1 MSRSSGFGYRPRP
14 TPLHAARAGATA
26 GYCAAL
32 GLVATLFD
40 HPLIL
45 VATLAAVCLAGVA
58 TGAGREL
65 RRAVRLGLPLA
76 LLVVLVN
83 PLVSQQGETLLVRGY
98 TVLGRPLDITLEA
111 FAYGGVAALRVL
123 ALVLTGALFT
133 AVVDPDELLRLLRR
147 VSFRSALTAALAARL
162 VPVLLRDAARM
173 SDAARCRPRAPR
185 RGAVARAAVRGAL
198 DRSVDLAA
206 ALEVGGFATA
216 ARPRRRRRAWS
227 RHDRSVAA
235 TAIAL
240 AGGGLAARLGGVGA
254 FAPYPAFDAALGPA
268 EWVLAG
274 AVIALSVAP
283 FAAPRARL
291 GVARA

>member
-1 MSRSSGFGYRPRP
+1 MSRSGGFGYRPRP
-14 TPLHAARAGATA
+14 TPLHAARAGAAA

-40 HPLIL
+40 HPLVL
-45 VATLAAVCLAGVA
+45 TATLAAVCLAGVA
-58 TGAGREL
+58 AGAAREL
-65 RRAVRLGLPLA
+65 WRGARLGLPLA

-98 TVLGRPLDITLEA
+98 VVLGRPLDITLEA
-111 FAYGGVAALRVL
+111 LAYGGVAALRVL
-123 ALVLTGALFT
+123 ALVLAGALFT

-147 VSFRSALTAALAARL
+147 LSFRSALTAALAARL

-216 ARPRRRRRAWS
+216 ARPARRRLAWS

-235 TAIAL
+235 TAVAIV
-240 AGGGLAARLGGVGA
+240 GGGIGARLAGVGA
-254 FAPYPAFDAALGPA
+254 FSPYPVLQTALGPP
-268 EWVLAG
+268 EWVLA
-274 AVIALSVAP
+274 LSVVALALAP

>member
-1 MSRSSGFGYRPRP
+1 MSRSGGFGYRPRP
-14 TPLHAARAGATA
+14 TPLHAARAGAAA

-40 HPLIL
+40 HPLVL
-45 VATLAAVCLAGVA
+45 TATLAAVCLAGVA
-58 TGAGREL
+58 AGAAREL
-65 RRAVRLGLPLA
+65 WRGARLGLPLA

-98 TVLGRPLDITLEA
+98 VVLGRPLDITLEA
-111 FAYGGVAALRVL
+111 LAYGGVAALRVL
-123 ALVLTGALFT
+123 ALVLAGALFT

-147 VSFRSALTAALAARL
+147 LSFRSALTAALAARL

-185 RGAVARAAVRGAL
+185 RGAVARTAVRGAL

-216 ARPRRRRRAWS
+216 ARPARRRLAWS

-235 TAIAL
+235 TAVAIV
-240 AGGGLAARLGGVGA
+240 GGGIGARLAGVGA
-254 FAPYPAFDAALGPA
+254 FSPYPVLQTALGPP
-268 EWVLAG
+268 EWVLA
-274 AVIALSVAP
+274 LSVVALALAP

>member
-1 MSRSSGFGYRPRP
+1 MSRAGGFGYRSRP
-14 TPLHAARAGATA
+14 TPLHAARAGAVGA
-26 GYCAAL
+26 YCAAL

-45 VATLAAVCLAGVA
+45 LATIAAVGIAG
-58 TGAGREL
+58 TGAGVGREL
-65 RRAVRLGLPLA
+65 WRAARLGLPLA

-98 TVLGRPLDITLEA
+98 VVLGRPLDITLEA
-111 FAYGGVAALRVL
+111 LAYGGIAAMRVL
-123 ALVLTGALFT
+123 ALVLAGALFT

-147 VSFRSALTAALAARL
+147 LSFRSVLTAALAARL
-162 VPVLLRDAARM
+162 VPVLVRDATRM
-173 SDAARCRPRAPR
+173 SDAARCRARAPR
-185 RGAVARAAVRGAL
+185 RGAVAKAAVRGAL

-216 ARPRRRRRAWS
+216 RRPARRRRAWS
-227 RHDRSVAA
+227 RHDGSVAA
-235 TAIAL
+235 TAVVLVGGGIGARL
-240 AGGGLAARLGGVGA
+240 AGVGT
-254 FAPYPAFDAALGPA
+254 FSPYPVLQTALGPA
-268 EWVLAG
+268 EWVFALVVAVLA
-274 AVIALSVAP
+274 LAP

>member
-1 MSRSSGFGYRPRP
+1 MSRRGGFGYRPRP
-14 TPLHAARAGATA
+14 TPLHAARAGAA
-26 GYCAAL
+26 ACYCGAL
-32 GLVATLFD
+32 GLLATLFD

-45 VATLAAVCLAGVA
+45 LATLAAICIAGVGA
-58 TGAGREL
+58 GAGREL
-65 RRAVRLGLPLA
+65 WSAARLGLPLA
-76 LLVVLVN
+76 LLVMLVN

-98 TVLGRPLDITLEA
+98 VVLGRPLDITLEA
-111 FAYGGVAALRVL
+111 LAYGGVAALRVL
-123 ALVLTGALFT
+123 VLVLAGALFT

-147 VSFRSALTAALAARL
+147 ISYRSALTAALAARL

-185 RGAVARAAVRGAL
+185 RGAVAKAAVRGAL

-206 ALEVGGFATA
+206 ALEVGGFAAA
-216 ARPRRRRRAWS
+216 ARPARRRRPWS

-235 TAIAL
+235 AAIAL
-240 AGGGLAARLGGVGA
+240 AGGAIAARLAGVGA
-254 FAPYPAFDAALGPA
+254 FSPYPALQAALSPA

-274 AVIALSVAP
+274 ALIALALAP